1 MKNLLKKLIQA
12 APTAENGELAAAEVL
27 AGYLAE
33 NGIEA
38 EIDTWLDKRANVSAH
53 IKSSGSVGGLL
64 FGCHLDVV
72 PPGDQEWKSPPF
84 EAVEKDGKIYGRGS
98 ADMKGGTVAIT
109 CAITELVNEGIELK
123 GDIIL
128 AATAGEETDSTGTK
142 RFVEKN
148 AASIGALRG
157 IILPEPTDFE
167 IVAAHKGVLWL
178 QVTTNGRTAHG
189 SMPHLGVNALLKMN
203 ALITRLTERPISCQ
217 PDPLLGEFSMSINQI
232 LAGKAINVIPDRCS
246 IQIDCRTT
254 PAVTNQDV
262 LDEFNAI
269 LAELSA
275 ADADFD
281 GKVEINRQMGSMVT
295 DTDCEFVKSFCDV
308 TGIGETIAV
317 GFTTDGPSFVKLGA
331 PVIVFGPGKSDVCHK
346 PDESIDI
353 TDLERGKQI
362 YKKIIRTMLT

>member
-12 APTAENGELAAAEVL
+12 APTAENGELAAAEIL
-27 AGYLAE
+27 AGYLAA

-38 EIDTWLDKRANVSAH
+38 QIDKWLDKRANLSAH

-72 PPGDQEWKSPPF
+72 PPGDQEWRTPPF

-148 AASIGALRG
+148 AASIGPLSG
-157 IILPEPTDFE
+157 IILPEPTDYK
-167 IVAAHKGVLWL
+167 IVTAHKGMLWL
-178 QVTTNGRTAHG
+178 RITTNGKTAHG
-189 SMPHLGVNALLKMN
+189 SMPHLGVNAILKMN
-203 ALITRLTERPISCQ
+203 ALMTRLAERPISCQ
-217 PDPLLGEFSMSINQI
+217 SHPLLGEFSMSINQI
-232 LAGKAINVIPDRCS
+232 FAGKAINVIPDRCS

-254 PAVTNQDV
+254 PAITNQDV
-262 LDEFNAI
+262 LDEFNTI

-281 GKVEINRQMGSMVT
+281 GNVEIVRQMGSLVT
-295 DTDCEFVKSFCDV
+295 DNDCEFVKSFCDV

-317 GFTTDGPSFVKLGA
+317 GFTTDGPSFAKLGA
-331 PVIVFGPGKSDVCHK
+331 PVLIFGPGKSEVCHK
-346 PDESIDI
+346 PDEYIDI
-353 TDLERGKQI
+353 ADLEKGKLF
-362 YKKIIRTMLT
+362 YKKIIVDMLT